1 MPDILSLDE
10 IDALLSATGSDDGDS
25 GGPSV
30 SAGEVRANSNRP
42 IITYDFKHPSRVSK
56 DQTRTLENL
65 HSNLAR
71 MMASSFSVMQR
82 SVVDCDIA
90 FVDQTTYAE
99 FIMSLSN
106 PSCSCTSTIEP
117 LGGPAIIDFSLPVV
131 YSFIDRQFG
140 GTGGNPP
147 SEARPLTAIERTVMT
162 KVVTRTLADLEA
174 TREALLKDAEL
185 ETNPEFMQV
194 AVPSDTVVLIAF
206 EVNSQHASGLVN
218 LCYPYFTLEPV
229 MAYLNVQTWASRER
243 GRRESQQ
250 EERMAQLDRVFAPV
264 KVLLGKTIVPL
275 STVLNLEE
283 GDVLRL
289 DTVLTDDAVVF
300 VGDRPKYL
308 ARPGLQGKRRAVQ
321 LTERILK
328 ADEPIHMTSVERTEP
343 ACFRSQ
349 DDISRPSDHRSGGL
363 LRVRIDTLNGT
374 V

>member
-1 MPDILSLDE
+1 MPDILSQDE
-10 IDALLSATGSDDGDS
+10 IDALLSATGSDEGDS
-25 GGPSV
+25 GAVAASTAP
-30 SAGEVRANSNRP
+30 SAGASNRP

-71 MMASSFSVMQR
+71 MMASSFSTMQR

-106 PSCSCTSTIEP
+106 PSCSYTFTIEP
-117 LGGPAIIDFSLPVV
+117 LGGPAIIDFSLPVA

-140 GTGGNPP
+140 GSGGNPP

-174 TREALLKDAEL
+174 TWEALLKIQVSDAEL

-194 AVPSDTVVLIAF
+194 AAPSDTVVLIAF

-243 GRRESQQ
+243 GKRESQR
-250 EERMAQLDRVFAPV
+250 EERMLQLDRVHAPV
-264 KVLLGKTIVPL
+264 KVVVGRTTVSLGE
-275 STVLNLEE
+275 VLNLQE

-289 DTVLTDDAVVF
+289 DTTLNEDAVVY
-300 VGDRPKYL
+300 VGDRPKFL
-308 ARPGLQGKRRAVQ
+308 ARPGLMGKRRAIQ
-321 LTERILK
+321 LTDHIVK
-328 ADEPIHMTSVERTEP
+328 ADEPKYMTEIEKTTTER
-343 ACFRSQ
+343 
-349 DDISRPSDHRSGGL
+349 L
-363 LRVRIDTLNGT
+363 
-374 V
+374 

>member
-1 MPDILSLDE
+1 MPDIFSQEE
-10 IDALLSATGSDDGDS
+10 IDALLSATGSDDEDGA
-25 GGPSV
+25 PSV
-30 SAGEVRANSNRP
+30 SAGDVRSTSNRP

-71 MMASSFSVMQR
+71 MMASSFSTMQR

-106 PSCSCTSTIEP
+106 PSCSYTFTIEP
-117 LGGPAIIDFSLPVV
+117 LGGPAIIDFSLPVA

-174 TREALLKDAEL
+174 TWEALLKIQVSDAEL

-194 AVPSDTVVLIAF
+194 AAPSDTVVLIAF
-206 EVNSQHASGLVN
+206 EVNSQHVSGLVN

-250 EERMAQLDRVFAPV
+250 EERMTQLDRVVAPV
-264 KVLLGKTIVPL
+264 KVMLGKTKVPL

-289 DTVLTDDAVVF
+289 ETTLAEDAVVF
-300 VGDRPKYL
+300 VGDRPKFL

-321 LTERILK
+321 LTERIVK
-328 ADEPIHMTSVERTEP
+328 ADEPRYMTEVEKTET
-343 ACFRSQ
+343 
-349 DDISRPSDHRSGGL
+349 GML
-363 LRVRIDTLNGT
+363 
-374 V
+374 